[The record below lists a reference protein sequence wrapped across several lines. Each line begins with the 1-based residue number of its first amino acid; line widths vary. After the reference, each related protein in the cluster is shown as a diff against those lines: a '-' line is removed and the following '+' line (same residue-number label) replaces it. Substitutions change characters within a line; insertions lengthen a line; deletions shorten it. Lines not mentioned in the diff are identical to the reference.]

1 MKIEIDFS
9 VLIKF
14 IAGVIGSH
22 CEIVIHDLS
31 DVSKSIV
38 AIENGHITGRQ
49 IGSPATDLALKQ
61 IKSIEQGNTEQ
72 GNKEPFLLNYRGRA
86 GNGAELRSST
96 LMIFKNNKP
105 EYMLCLNID
114 DSNVKSAID
123 MLKAS
128 IPDHE
133 IAESRD
139 ENFYNSIEDVSNSI
153 IEQAQNELNLTVLS
167 RLSLPEKNVFVKTV
181 EKSGLFTIK
190 GNVQKVS
197 KMLDISEQTLYRY
210 LK

>member
-1 MKIEIDFS
+1 MKIEIDVG

-38 AIENGHITGRQ
+38 AIENGHVTGRE
-49 IGSPATDLALKQ
+49 IGSPATDLALKK
-61 IKSIEQGNTEQ
+61 IKSIEQGN
-72 GNKEPFLLNYRGRA
+72 KEPFSLNYRGRA
-86 GNGAELRSST
+86 RNGVELRSST
-96 LMIFKNNKP
+96 LIIFKNNKP
-105 EYMLCLNID
+105 KYMLCLNID
-114 DSNVKSAID
+114 DSNVKNTID

-128 IPDHE
+128 IPDYE
-133 IAESRD
+133 VVEALD

-153 IEQAQNELNLTVLS
+153 IEQAQNELNLRVLT
-167 RLSLPEKNVFVKTV
+167 RLSLSEKNLFVKTV